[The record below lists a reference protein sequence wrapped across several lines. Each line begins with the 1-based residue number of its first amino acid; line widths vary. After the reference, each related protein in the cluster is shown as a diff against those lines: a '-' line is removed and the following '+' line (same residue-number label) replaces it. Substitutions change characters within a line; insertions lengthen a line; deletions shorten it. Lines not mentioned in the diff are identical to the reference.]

1 MDIYETR
8 VWSGIRFTNR
18 LKRGFAVLCKR
29 EDTRLKMVEAADVEY
44 IRINNALRS
53 GKTPK
58 GYEWVK
64 GKNMEEIWA
73 VIMNS

>member
-8 VWSGIRFTNR
+8 AWGGIRFTNR

-29 EDTRLKMVEAADVEY
+29 DDRLKMVEADGSEY